1 MKLIKTHDLVKT
13 TALVSII
20 NVAYAIANLWLG
32 ANGASWWF
40 ISLGVYYIIL
50 SAMRFVVVV
59 SGGKAS
65 DSFILGFSGYMLM
78 MTALP
83 LLVITILCV
92 ITDRGT
98 PHHQIIMIAMA
109 LYAFTKVTLAI
120 INLIKV
126 RKTSGRVYRALRN
139 ISLADALVSIASLQ
153 RSMLVSFGDMPAAD
167 IQLFNALTG
176 TGVCI
181 IIALLGI
188 EQIVTLKRINKKHG
202 IQP

>member
-1 MKLIKTHDLVKT
+1 
-13 TALVSII
+13 
-20 NVAYAIANLWLG
+20 
-32 ANGASWWF
+32 
-40 ISLGVYYIIL
+40 
-50 SAMRFVVVV
+50 
-59 SGGKAS
+59 
-65 DSFILGFSGYMLM
+65 
-78 MTALP
+78 
-83 LLVITILCV
+83 
-92 ITDRGT
+92 
-98 PHHQIIMIAMA
+98 MA

-153 RSMLVSFGDMPAAD
+153 RSMLVSFGDMPATD

-188 EQIVTLKRINKKHG
+188 EQIVTLKRINKKQVYPNQRVDLLCFGVTFGVYRFDLLINHLC
-202 IQP
+202 IHLCSRNVAMTHQFLQRSKICTIFQ